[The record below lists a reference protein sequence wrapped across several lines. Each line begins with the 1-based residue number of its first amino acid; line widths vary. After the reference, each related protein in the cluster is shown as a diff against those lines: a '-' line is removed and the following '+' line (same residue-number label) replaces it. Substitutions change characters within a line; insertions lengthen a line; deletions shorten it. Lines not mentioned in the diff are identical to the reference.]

1 MTRCPHP
8 QKLLSLNGGWESMD
22 QDPRLLGLRWDDSG
36 TASVPRFLGVRSP
49 SSTRGNWLHNVPFSD
64 LISLPTPT

>member
-1 MTRCPHP
+1 MKRAKSP
-8 QKLLSLNGGWESMD
+8 QTHSHTLFQVID
-22 QDPRLLGLRWDDSG
+22 QDPRLLSLRWDDSG

-64 LISLPTPT
+64 LISLPTPI